1 MPELRTDPIFKLD
14 APFKDPVRKTLF
26 SLMEQPIERML
37 LFPHLNKAY
46 ADVLGMGDSRP
57 FAEKVLEK
65 LNVSY
70 DLSEDDLS
78 RLLLPRGPVVVVANH
93 PFGGVEGVI
102 LASLLGSIRCD
113 VKFLANYLLERI
125 PEMREMLIS
134 VDPFGTKNSPRR
146 NIKPVRESIAWVKGG
161 GMLVVF
167 PAGEVSH
174 FDPAKGGVTDP
185 KWNTNV
191 ARLIRR
197 TGAPVLPVF
206 FEGTNSAL
214 FQMAGLIHP
223 LLRTAMLPAELLN
236 KGNKKIAV
244 RAGNLIPPGRMA
256 EIAADEE
263 LMEYIRMRTYILE
276 RRSGAERPSRKRPP
290 AAIPFK
296 PSVEPVVPPQ
306 YPGRLAAEIA
316 ALPAGQALVEN
327 GEYAVFT
334 ARAGQI
340 PYLLLELGRLREL
353 AFRAVGEGTGK
364 ELDLDPFDE
373 HYLHLVLW
381 NRDKKEVVGAYRI
394 GLVDDILRRAG
405 PRGLYTSTL
414 FTFRTGLLESLGP
427 ALELGRSFIR
437 QEYQKHYAPLLLLWK
452 GIGRFIVL
460 NPRYKIVFGPVS
472 ITNEYQPL
480 SRRLMVRFLK
490 SHTYRRELAK
500 LVTPKNPPR
509 FRHGAGWNDRRIDA
523 LVRDIDGLSELV
535 SDIEPELKGV
545 PILLRQYL
553 KLGGKLI
560 GFNTDPEF
568 GNALDGLIVVDLAK
582 TDRKLL
588 ERYLGREG
596 TTAFLALHHESA
608 PDEHAGRA

>member
-206 FEGTNSAL
+206 FEGANSAL

-236 KGNKKIAV
+236 KGDKKIAA
-244 RAGNLIPPGRMA
+244 RGEPHPRGQDGRNC
-256 EIAADEE
+256 
-263 LMEYIRMRTYILE
+263 
-276 RRSGAERPSRKRPP
+276 SR
-290 AAIPFK
+290 
-296 PSVEPVVPPQ
+296 
-306 YPGRLAAEIA
+306 
-316 ALPAGQALVEN
+316 
-327 GEYAVFT
+327 
-334 ARAGQI
+334 
-340 PYLLLELGRLREL
+340 
-353 AFRAVGEGTGK
+353 
-364 ELDLDPFDE
+364 
-373 HYLHLVLW
+373 
-381 NRDKKEVVGAYRI
+381 
-394 GLVDDILRRAG
+394 RRAHG
-405 PRGLYTSTL
+405 
-414 FTFRTGLLESLGP
+414 
-427 ALELGRSFIR
+427 I
-437 QEYQKHYAPLLLLWK
+437 YQDEDLHPGAP
-452 GIGRFIVL
+452 
-460 NPRYKIVFGPVS
+460 
-472 ITNEYQPL
+472 
-480 SRRLMVRFLK
+480 
-490 SHTYRRELAK
+490 
-500 LVTPKNPPR
+500 
-509 FRHGAGWNDRRIDA
+509 
-523 LVRDIDGLSELV
+523 
-535 SDIEPELKGV
+535 
-545 PILLRQYL
+545 
-553 KLGGKLI
+553 
-560 GFNTDPEF
+560 
-568 GNALDGLIVVDLAK
+568 
-582 TDRKLL
+582 
-588 ERYLGREG
+588 ERYG
-596 TTAFLALHHESA
+596 
-608 PDEHAGRA
+608 